1 MAQQGEL
8 CVSAE
13 LVHEEALYCRSVAQ
27 VGSIPAAMPS
37 FGDVSESLPECNQA
51 TAVDVDLTLPVCSFE
66 EVECNF

>member
-13 LVHEEALYCRSVAQ
+13 VVHEEAPYCRSVAQ

-37 FGDVSESLPECNQA
+37 FRDQCNQA
-51 TAVDVDLTLPVCSFE
+51 TAVDVDLTLPVYSFE